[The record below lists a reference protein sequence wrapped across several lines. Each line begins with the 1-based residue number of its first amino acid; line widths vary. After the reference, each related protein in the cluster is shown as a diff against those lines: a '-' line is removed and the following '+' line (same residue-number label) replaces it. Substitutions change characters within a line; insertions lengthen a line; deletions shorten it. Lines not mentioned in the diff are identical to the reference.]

1 MAKRWRRPEAKPGQL
16 LVKYGKDNGELGLHY
31 CHPEN
36 TCGMK
41 RDTRLLMQAIEGMP
55 IFDGKCL
62 RKHLEDRGY
71 DITTLKLSV
80 SKLEPEKCNE

>member
-16 LVKYGKDNGELGLHY
+16 LVKYGKDCGEQDLFY

-36 TCGMK
+36 TCGMR
-41 RDTRLLMQAIEGMP
+41 RDARLLMLAIEKVDVL
-55 IFDGKCL
+55 DGKSL
-62 RKHLEDRGY
+62 REHLEERGY